1 MEFPTQPSSKGEQ
14 SLWTAKIIS
23 SSVRTQ
29 EGTVSG
35 AEERG
40 AKKALVKQG
49 YGIRADMQL
58 DYDCPY
64 SYNTVAKVI
73 RENGLLHHPNSPKG
87 LTKADKAA
95 QKSDNLLKR
104 DFTADAPEKE

>member
-1 MEFPTQPSSKGEQ
+1 MDCQDYITVQSERKKGQ
-14 SLWTAKIIS
+14 YL
-23 SSVRTQ
+23 
-29 EGTVSG
+29 G